1 MAAHSGLRTQD
12 SGLISDYGTILGCF
26 ANPMI
31 RFEHILEKVET
42 YKPDFDE
49 ELLQKA
55 YIFSA
60 REHRGQVRSSGEPYL
75 IHPINVAYILAEMR
89 LDETSIA
96 VGLLHDV
103 LEDTLTTKE
112 TLQQMFGDDVA
123 ELVDGVTKISRYA
136 YVSKEEQQAETFRKM
151 LLAMVS
157 DLRVVLVKLADRLHN
172 MRTLQYLPEEKRV
185 SIAKE
190 TMEIYA
196 PIANRLGMGRLK
208 NELED
213 LSFRYLHPRE
223 SEDLEKAVQEK
234 IALSGVLVDRIRD
247 TIAKKLRDNDIA
259 GDTTGRVKSMYSI
272 WAKLRRQGIDIGQLY
287 DYLAFRIITPSVKD
301 CYAALG
307 IIHQTWRPV
316 PGRIKDYI
324 AMPKPNYYQ
333 SLHTT
338 VVADKGQPFEVQI
351 RTREMDLIAEQGIA
365 AHWKYKEGRIGAS
378 TDDANFLWL
387 RQLVEWQ
394 HEITDPVVFMN
405 SLKIDLYP
413 DEVYTFTPKGDVFAF
428 PRGATPLDFAYR
440 IHTDVGN
447 HCVGA
452 RVNGKLMP
460 LRTALKNGDIV
471 EVLTGPTQSP
481 SREWLNMVVTSRA
494 RHKIRHWL
502 NTEQKH
508 RSIELGRKLIEREAK
523 RYKVQWRKLIAENAL
538 DGVLNEYG
546 LPRLDDLYAD
556 VGYGKISPRQIV
568 ERFSGDEQA
577 PAEAEGVIQRA
588 VRKIIQFTGT
598 SPAIKVKGYDD
609 LMTYLAKCCN
619 PLPGEAIVGYVTR
632 GKGVAVHSANCP
644 NIKNLMFNPDRQIE
658 VEWADQR
665 QSHFQVELEVV
676 MEDRQGILAR
686 LISTISNMKTN
697 IRQMETRTGDGKATT
712 ELVLEIADLKH
723 LEKVTRSVSG
733 LEGVV
738 NVVRKYNVR
747 HATA

>member
-1 MAAHSGLRTQD
+1 MLSAAEGGRRSTRFV
-12 SGLISDYGTILGCF
+12 IL
-26 ANPMI
+26 ATPMI
-31 RFEHILEKVET
+31 RFEDILDKVES

-75 IHPINVAYILAEMR
+75 VHPLEVANTLADMR

-112 TLQQMFGDDVA
+112 TFQQ
-123 ELVDGVTKISRYA
+123 
-136 YVSKEEQQAETFRKM
+136 M

-172 MRTLQYLPEEKRV
+172 MRTLQYLAEEKRV
-185 SIAKE
+185 AIAKE

-208 NELED
+208 SELED
-213 LSFRYLHPRE
+213 LSFHYLHPRK
-223 SEDLEKAVQEK
+223 SEELERSVSERIAV
-234 IALSGVLVDRIRD
+234 SGQLVDRVKE

-259 GDTTGRVKSMYSI
+259 GDVNGRVKSMHSI
-272 WAKLRRQGIDIGQLY
+272 WQKLRRQGIDIGQLY

-324 AMPKPNYYQ
+324 AMPKPNFYQ

-338 VVADKGQPFEVQI
+338 VVAEKGQPFEVQI
-351 RTREMDLIAEQGIA
+351 RTKEMDLIAEQGIA
-365 AHWKYKEGRIGAS
+365 AHWKYKEGRVGAS
-378 TDDANFLWL
+378 TDDTSFLWL

-394 HEITDPVVFMN
+394 QEIKDPRVFMH

-440 IHTDVGN
+440 IHTDVG
-447 HCVGA
+447 HRCVGA
-452 RVNGKLMP
+452 RLNGKLVP
-460 LRTALKNGDIV
+460 LRTPIANGDIV
-471 EVLTGPTQSP
+471 DIITGPTQTT

-508 RSIELGRKLIEREAK
+508 RSIELGRKLIEKE
-523 RYKVQWRKLIAENAL
+523 
-538 DGVLNEYG
+538 
-546 LPRLDDLYAD
+546 
-556 VGYGKISPRQIV
+556 
-568 ERFSGDEQA
+568 
-577 PAEAEGVIQRA
+577 
-588 VRKIIQFTGT
+588 
-598 SPAIKVKGYDD
+598 
-609 LMTYLAKCCN
+609 
-619 PLPGEAIVGYVTR
+619 
-632 GKGVAVHSANCP
+632 
-644 NIKNLMFNPDRQIE
+644 
-658 VEWADQR
+658 
-665 QSHFQVELEVV
+665 
-676 MEDRQGILAR
+676 
-686 LISTISNMKTN
+686 
-697 IRQMETRTGDGKATT
+697 
-712 ELVLEIADLKH
+712 
-723 LEKVTRSVSG
+723 
-733 LEGVV
+733 
-738 NVVRKYNVR
+738 
-747 HATA
+747 

>member
-1 MAAHSGLRTQD
+1 EWQ
-12 SGLISDYGTILGCF
+12 
-26 ANPMI
+26 
-31 RFEHILEKVET
+31 
-42 YKPDFDE
+42 
-49 ELLQKA
+49 
-55 YIFSA
+55 
-60 REHRGQVRSSGEPYL
+60 
-75 IHPINVAYILAEMR
+75 
-89 LDETSIA
+89 
-96 VGLLHDV
+96 
-103 LEDTLTTKE
+103 
-112 TLQQMFGDDVA
+112 
-123 ELVDGVTKISRYA
+123 
-136 YVSKEEQQAETFRKM
+136 
-151 LLAMVS
+151 
-157 DLRVVLVKLADRLHN
+157 
-172 MRTLQYLPEEKRV
+172 
-185 SIAKE
+185 
-190 TMEIYA
+190 
-196 PIANRLGMGRLK
+196 
-208 NELED
+208 
-213 LSFRYLHPRE
+213 
-223 SEDLEKAVQEK
+223 
-234 IALSGVLVDRIRD
+234 
-247 TIAKKLRDNDIA
+247 NDI
-259 GDTTGRVKSMYSI
+259 
-272 WAKLRRQGIDIGQLY
+272 
-287 DYLAFRIITPSVKD
+287 KD
-301 CYAALG
+301 P
-307 IIHQTWRPV
+307 R
-316 PGRIKDYI
+316 
-324 AMPKPNYYQ
+324 
-333 SLHTT
+333 
-338 VVADKGQPFEVQI
+338 
-351 RTREMDLIAEQGIA
+351 
-365 AHWKYKEGRIGAS
+365 
-378 TDDANFLWL
+378 
-387 RQLVEWQ
+387 
-394 HEITDPVVFMN
+394 VFMH

-452 RVNGKLMP
+452 RVNGKLLP

-568 ERFSGDEQA
+568 ERFAGGEEAQS
-577 PAEAEGVIQRA
+577 EAEGVLQRVA
-588 VRKIIQFTGT
+588 RKIIQFTGT

-658 VEWADQR
+658 VQWADQR
-665 QSHFQVELEVV
+665 ASHFQVELEVV

-686 LISTISNMKTN
+686 LISTISNLKTN

-723 LEKVTRSVSG
+723 LEKITRSVSG
-733 LEGVV
+733 LDGVV

>member
-1 MAAHSGLRTQD
+1 
-12 SGLISDYGTILGCF
+12 
-26 ANPMI
+26 MI
-31 RFEHILEKVET
+31 RFEDILDKVES

-60 REHRGQVRSSGEPYL
+60 REHRGQIRSSGEPYL
-75 IHPINVAYILAEMR
+75 IHPINVAYILADMR

-112 TLQQMFGDDVA
+112 TLTELFGEQVA

-172 MRTLQYLPEEKRV
+172 MRTLQYLPEEKRISV
-185 SIAKE
+185 AKE

-196 PIANRLGMGRLK
+196 PIANRLGMGRIK
-208 NELED
+208 AELED
-213 LSFRYLHPRE
+213 LSFQFLHARDFE
-223 SEDLEKAVQEK
+223 ELHKAVDQKMAVSGDVVQRIDATLSEK
-234 IALSGVLVDRIRD
+234 LAENEIEGEVH
-247 TIAKKLRDNDIA
+247 
-259 GDTTGRVKSMYSI
+259 GRVKSMYSI
-272 WAKLRRQGIDIGQLY
+272 WSKLRRQDIDIGQLY

-307 IIHQTWRPV
+307 IIHQMWRPV

-324 AMPKPNYYQ
+324 AMPKPNFYQ

-338 VVADKGQPFEVQI
+338 VVAEKGQPFEVQI

-365 AHWKYKEGRIGAS
+365 AHWKYKEGRVGAHP
-378 TDDANFLWL
+378 DDTNFLWL

-394 HEITDPVVFMN
+394 HDIKDPRVFLN

-452 RVNGKLMP
+452 RVNGKLVP
-460 LRTALKNGDIV
+460 LKTQLKNGDIL
-471 EVLTGPTQSP
+471 EILTGANQTP
-481 SREWLNMVVTSRA
+481 SREWINMVATSRA
-494 RHKIRHWL
+494 KHKIRHWL

-538 DGVLNEYG
+538 DGVLSEHG
-546 LPRLDDLYAD
+546 LPRIDDLYAD
-556 VGYGKISPRQIV
+556 VGYGKIQARSIV
-568 ERFSGDEQA
+568 ERFVTDDQKEKG
-577 PAEAEGVIQRA
+577 PGAEATIGVLGQA
-588 VRKIIQFTGT
+588 VRKFFPFSSSAT
-598 SPAIKVKGYDD
+598 IKVKGYDD
-609 LMTYLAKCCN
+609 LLTYLAKCCN
-619 PLPGEAIVGYVTR
+619 PLPGEPIIGYVTR

-644 NIKNLMFNPDRQIE
+644 NVRNLIFNADREIG
-658 VEWADQR
+658 VEWADSR
-665 QSHFQVELEVV
+665 QSQFHVELEIV

-686 LISTISNMKTN
+686 VVSTIANMKTN
-697 IRQMETRTGDGKATT
+697 IRQMETRTADGKASV

-723 LEKVTRSVSG
+723 LEKVSRSLSSVD
-733 LEGVV
+733 GVLKV
-738 NVVRKYNVR
+738 DRKYNIR

>member
-1 MAAHSGLRTQD
+1 
-12 SGLISDYGTILGCF
+12 
-26 ANPMI
+26 MI

-49 ELLQKA
+49 ELLRKA

-234 IALSGVLVDRIRD
+234 IAVSGELVDRIRD
-247 TIAKKLRDNDIA
+247 TIGKKLRESDIA
-259 GDTTGRVKSMYSI
+259 GDVTGRVKSMYSI

-365 AHWKYKEGRIGAS
+365 AHWKYKEGRVGAS

-394 HEITDPVVFMN
+394 HEIKDPVVFMN

-452 RVNGKLMP
+452 RVNGKLLP
-460 LRTALKNGDIV
+460 LRTPLKNGDIV

-523 RYKVQWRKLIAENAL
+523 RYKVQWRRLIAENAL

-556 VGYGKISPRQIV
+556 VGYGKISPRSIV
-568 ERFSGDEQA
+568 ERFAGGEEA
-577 PAEAEGVIQRA
+577 PAEAEGVLQRVA
-588 VRKIIQFTGT
+588 RKIIQFTGT

-658 VEWADQR
+658 VQWADQR

-686 LISTISNMKTN
+686 LISTISNLKTN

-712 ELVLEIADLKH
+712 DLVLEIADLKH
-723 LEKVTRSVSG
+723 LEKITRSVSG

>member
-1 MAAHSGLRTQD
+1 
-12 SGLISDYGTILGCF
+12 
-26 ANPMI
+26 MI
-31 RFEHILEKVET
+31 RFEDILDKVEQ

-75 IHPINVAYILAEMR
+75 IHPLNVAYILADMR

-103 LEDTLTTKE
+103 IEDTLTTKE
-112 TLQQMFGDDVA
+112 TLQDLFGEQVA

-172 MRTLQYLPEEKRV
+172 MRTLQYLAEEKRIAV
-185 SIAKE
+185 AKE

-196 PIANRLGMGRLK
+196 PIANRLGMGAIK
-208 NELED
+208 AELED
-213 LSFRYLHPRE
+213 LSLRYLHARE
-223 SEDLEKAVQEK
+223 YEELHKAVEDK
-234 IALSGVLVDRIRD
+234 MAISGDVVDRIREML
-247 TIAKKLRDNDIA
+247 ARKLKDNEIE
-259 GDTTGRVKSMYSI
+259 GEVHGRVKSMYSI
-272 WAKLRRQGIDIGQLY
+272 WTKMRRQDIDIGQLY

-307 IIHQTWRPV
+307 IIHQIWRPV

-324 AMPKPNYYQ
+324 AMPKPNFYQ

-338 VVADKGQPFEVQI
+338 VVAEKGQPFEVQI

-365 AHWKYKEGRIGAS
+365 AHWKYKEGRVGAHP
-378 TDDANFLWL
+378 DDKNFLWL

-394 HEITDPVVFMN
+394 HEIKDPRVFLN

-452 RVNGKLMP
+452 RVNGKLVP
-460 LRTALKNGDIV
+460 LRTQLKNGDIL
-471 EVLTGPTQSP
+471 EILTGPTQTP
-481 SREWLNMVVTSRA
+481 SREWLNMVATSRA
-494 RHKIRHWL
+494 KHKIRHWL

-523 RYKVQWRKLIAENAL
+523 RYKVQWRKLVAETAL
-538 DGVLNEYG
+538 DGVLADHG

-556 VGYGKISPRQIV
+556 VGYGKISARSIV
-568 ERFSGDEQA
+568 ERFVTDEQKEKGSA
-577 PAEAEGVIQRA
+577 PIEQPGLLQQA
-588 VRKIIQFTGT
+588 VRRIFPFSSGAAT
-598 SPAIKVKGYDD
+598 IKVKGFDD
-609 LMTYLAKCCN
+609 LLTYLAKCCN
-619 PLPGEAIVGYVTR
+619 PLPGEPIVGYVTR

-644 NIKNLMFNPDRQIE
+644 NVRNLMFNPDREIG

-665 QSHFQVELEVV
+665 QAQFQVEIELA
-676 MEDRQGILAR
+676 MEDRQGVLAR
-686 LISTISNMKTN
+686 VVSTISNMKTN
-697 IRQMETRTGDGKATT
+697 IRQMETRTGEGKATT

-723 LEKVTRSVSG
+723 LERVIRSLNQV
-733 LEGVV
+733 EGVLRV
-738 NVVRKYNVR
+738 DRKYNIR
-747 HATA
+747 HAT

>member
-1 MAAHSGLRTQD
+1 
-12 SGLISDYGTILGCF
+12 
-26 ANPMI
+26 MI
-31 RFEHILEKVET
+31 RFEQILEKVES
-42 YKPDFDE
+42 YKPDFDQ
-49 ELLQKA
+49 ELLERA

-75 IHPINVAYILAEMR
+75 VHPLQVAYILAEMR

-172 MRTLQYLPEEKRV
+172 MRTLQFLAEERRV

-208 NELED
+208 SELED
-213 LSFRYLHPRE
+213 LSFHYLHPRE
-223 SEDLEKAVQEK
+223 SEELEKSVSER
-234 IALSGVLVDRIRD
+234 IALSGQLVDRVKE
-247 TIAKKLRDNDIA
+247 TIAKKLRDNEIA
-259 GDTTGRVKSMYSI
+259 GDVNGRVKSMYSI
-272 WAKLRRQGIDIGQLY
+272 WQKLRRQGIDIGQLY

-324 AMPKPNYYQ
+324 AMPKPNFYQ

-338 VVADKGQPFEVQI
+338 VVAEKGQPFEVQI
-351 RTREMDLIAEQGIA
+351 RTKEMDLIAEQGIA
-365 AHWKYKEGRIGAS
+365 AHWTYKEGRVGAS
-378 TDDANFLWL
+378 TEDTSFLWL

-394 HEITDPVVFMN
+394 QDITDPRVFMH

-440 IHTDVGN
+440 IHTDVG
-447 HCVGA
+447 HRCVGA
-452 RVNGKLMP
+452 RLNGKLVP
-460 LRTALKNGDIV
+460 LRTPLTNGDIV
-471 EVLTGPTQSP
+471 DIITGATQTP

-508 RSIELGRKLIEREAK
+508 RSIELGRKLIEKEAK
-523 RYKVQWRKLIAENAL
+523 RLKVPWRKLITENAL
-538 DGVLNEYG
+538 DGVLHEYG
-546 LPRLDDLYAD
+546 LSKLDDLYAD
-556 VGYGKISPRQIV
+556 VGYGKVTPRNIV
-568 ERFSGDEQA
+568 ERFGVDEQQ
-577 PAEAEGVIQRA
+577 PSEPEGVIQRA
-588 VRKIIQFTGT
+588 VRKIFPFTGS

-619 PLPGEAIVGYVTR
+619 PLPGEAIIGYVTR

-644 NIKNLMFNPDRQIE
+644 NIKNLMFNPDREIA

-665 QSHFQVELEVV
+665 QSQFQVELEIL

-686 LISTISNMKTN
+686 VISTISNMKTN
-697 IRQMETRTGDGKATT
+697 IRQMETRTGEGKATT
-712 ELVLEIADLKH
+712 ELILEIADLKH
-723 LEKVTRSVSG
+723 LEKVTRSIGAVD
-733 LEGVV
+733 GVM
-738 NVVRKYNVR
+738 NVARKYNIR

>member
-1 MAAHSGLRTQD
+1 VR
-12 SGLISDYGTILGCF
+12 IL
-26 ANPMI
+26 NPQSSILNPDIIRRMI
-31 RFEHILEKVET
+31 RFEDILDKVES
-42 YKPDFDE
+42 YRPDFDE

-75 IHPINVAYILAEMR
+75 IHPINVAYILADMR
-89 LDETSIA
+89 LDETSVA

-112 TLQQMFGDDVA
+112 TLQEIFGEQVA

-151 LLAMVS
+151 LLAMTS

-172 MRTLQYLPEEKRV
+172 MRTLQFLPEEKRISV
-185 SIAKE
+185 AKE

-196 PIANRLGMGRLK
+196 PIANRLGMGRVK
-208 NELED
+208 SELED
-213 LSFRYLHPRE
+213 LSFQYLHARE
-223 SEDLEKAVQEK
+223 SEELHKAVDEK
-234 IALSGVLVDRIRD
+234 LAVSGDIVSRIKATLER
-247 TIAKKLRDNDIA
+247 KLAENEIE
-259 GDTTGRVKSMYSI
+259 GDVHGRVKSMYSI
-272 WAKLRRQGIDIGQLY
+272 WAKLRRQDIDIGQLY

-307 IIHQTWRPV
+307 IIHQMWRPV

-324 AMPKPNYYQ
+324 AMPKPNFYQ

-338 VVADKGQPFEVQI
+338 VVAEKGQPFEVQI
-351 RTREMDLIAEQGIA
+351 RTRDMDLIAEQGIA
-365 AHWKYKEGRIGAS
+365 AHWKYKEGRVGAHP
-378 TDDANFLWL
+378 DDSNFLWL
-387 RQLVEWQ
+387 RQMVEWQ
-394 HEITDPVVFMN
+394 HDIKDPRVFLD

-452 RVNGKLMP
+452 RVNGKLVP
-460 LRTALKNGDIV
+460 LRTHLKNGDIL
-471 EVLTGPTQSP
+471 EILTGPNQTP
-481 SREWLNMVVTSRA
+481 SREWINMVATSRA
-494 RHKIRHWL
+494 KHKIRHWL

-538 DGVLNEYG
+538 DGVLSEHG
-546 LPRLDDLYAD
+546 LPRIDDLYAD
-556 VGYGKISPRQIV
+556 VGYGKIQARSIV
-568 ERFSGDEQA
+568 ERFVTDDQREKGPA
-577 PAEAEGVIQRA
+577 AEAAPSVIGQA
-588 VRKIIQFTGT
+588 VRKFFPFSSSAT
-598 SPAIKVKGYDD
+598 IKVKGYDD
-609 LMTYLAKCCN
+609 LLTYLAKCCN
-619 PLPGEAIVGYVTR
+619 PLPGEPIIGYITR

-644 NIKNLMFNPDRQIE
+644 NVRNLIFNADREIG
-658 VEWADQR
+658 VEWADSR
-665 QSHFQVELEVV
+665 QSQFQVELEIV
-676 MEDRQGILAR
+676 MDDRQGMLAR
-686 LISTISNMKTN
+686 VVSAIANLKTN
-697 IRQMETRTGDGKATT
+697 IRQMETRSAEGRASV

-723 LEKVTRSVSG
+723 LERVKKS
-733 LEGVV
+733 LAGVDGV
-738 NVVRKYNVR
+738 IRVDRKYNIR

>member
-1 MAAHSGLRTQD
+1 
-12 SGLISDYGTILGCF
+12 
-26 ANPMI
+26 MI
-31 RFEHILEKVET
+31 RFEQILEKVES
-42 YKPDFDE
+42 YKPDFDQ
-49 ELLQKA
+49 ELLERA

-75 IHPINVAYILAEMR
+75 VHPLQVAYILAEMR

-112 TLQQMFGDDVA
+112 TLQTLFGDDVA

-151 LLAMVS
+151 LLAMTS

-172 MRTLQYLPEEKRV
+172 LRTLQFLAEEKRV

-208 NELED
+208 SELED
-213 LSFRYLHPRE
+213 LSFHYLHPRE
-223 SEDLEKAVQEK
+223 SEELERSVSER
-234 IALSGVLVDRIRD
+234 IALSGQLVDRVKE
-247 TIAKKLRDNDIA
+247 TIARKLRDNEIA
-259 GDTTGRVKSMYSI
+259 GDVNGRVKSMYSI
-272 WAKLRRQGIDIGQLY
+272 WQKLRRQGIDIGQLY

-324 AMPKPNYYQ
+324 AMPKPNFYQ

-338 VVADKGQPFEVQI
+338 VVAEKGQPFEVQI
-351 RTREMDLIAEQGIA
+351 RTRDMDLIAEQGIA
-365 AHWKYKEGRIGAS
+365 AHWKYKEGRVGAHP
-378 TDDANFLWL
+378 DDKNFLWL

-394 HEITDPVVFMN
+394 HDIKDPRVFLN

-428 PRGATPLDFAYR
+428 PRGATPLDFAFR
-440 IHTDVGN
+440 IHTDVGS

-452 RVNGKLMP
+452 RVNGKLVP
-460 LRTALKNGDIV
+460 LRTHLKNGDIV
-471 EVLTGPTQSP
+471 EIVTSPTQTP
-481 SREWLNMVVTSRA
+481 SREWINMVATSRA
-494 RHKIRHWL
+494 KHKIRHWL
-502 NTEQKH
+502 NAEQKH
-508 RSIELGRKLIEREAK
+508 RAIELGRKLMEREAK
-523 RYKVQWRKLIAENAL
+523 RYKVQWRKLVAENAL
-538 DGVLNEYG
+538 DGVLSEHG

-556 VGYGKISPRQIV
+556 VGYGKITARSVV
-568 ERFSGDEQA
+568 ERFVTDEQKEKGPA
-577 PAEAEGVIQRA
+577 PEQPAGVIQQA
-588 VRKIIQFTGT
+588 VRRIFPFSSSAT
-598 SPAIKVKGYDD
+598 IKVKGYDD
-609 LMTYLAKCCN
+609 LLTYLAKCCN
-619 PLPGEAIVGYVTR
+619 ALPGEPIVGYVTR

-644 NIKNLMFNPDRQIE
+644 NVKNLMFNPD
-658 VEWADQR
+658 
-665 QSHFQVELEVV
+665 
-676 MEDRQGILAR
+676 
-686 LISTISNMKTN
+686 
-697 IRQMETRTGDGKATT
+697 
-712 ELVLEIADLKH
+712 LEIADLKH
-723 LEKVTRSVSG
+723 LERVTRSLST

-738 NVVRKYNVR
+738 RVDRKYNIR